1 MFILSLWPAS
11 NHMAVVWI
19 NNSCTICYQLKQKSC
34 LMTGGKR
41 KENKKERGCRESN
54 PRPLTWATSVVNTKL
69 QPPALTILH
78 TWHRLPLSHTWQ
90 PLTMCRQ
97 NLVVGV
103 NCKSFSVRREPMAWA
118 ASVVIS
124 SHWSFLIPFSRF
136 INWLMRFQVP
146 HFNKEIS
153 YGNVRLPSILE
164 ADFTFITCAK
174 ILASFPGS
182 PCELGKAWVW
192 AYQDSSTVNSK
203 PALIGNSQTQQIDAR
218 WVAHVPPP
226 HSKHTTF
233 SSNAIKTQRTCVHMK
248 LPG

>member
-1 MFILSLWPAS
+1 MNQQLVHHLLSAETKVMFDDKR
-11 NHMAVVWI
+11 
-19 NNSCTICYQLKQKSC
+19 QKKGKQK
-34 LMTGGKR
+34 GKGLQEVKPKPPDFSHQR
-41 KENKKERGCRESN
+41 CEYQATNTSSHN
-54 PRPLTWATSVVNTKL
+54 PPHV
-69 QPPALTILH
+69 LH
-78 TWHRLPLSHTWQ
+78 RWHRLPLSHTWQ

-146 HFNKEIS
+146 HLNKEIS
-153 YGNVRLPSILE
+153 YGNVQLPSILE

-233 SSNAIKTQRTCVHMK
+233 SSNTIKAQRTCVHMK